1 MSLVFIYP
9 LKTLENLCFSD
20 VFREYRRGVQWI
32 EWEAE
37 ITGGGVGKWVKNKR
51 KVWNKLG
58 KFTQFQS

>member
-1 MSLVFIYP
+1 MGLRLSMTTRV
-9 LKTLENLCFSD
+9 
-20 VFREYRRGVQWI
+20 YRI

-51 KVWNKLG
+51 KVWNKLE